1 MDIQGGRFLIAGGAS
16 QVGFHITDELLAGG
30 AAQVLLLDNF
40 SLGSPAG
47 IAHLESDDRVRLIR
61 GNILRL
67 NELLDAMEGIDG
79 VFLVAAYLTD
89 PLSKN
94 PWVGLDVNVRGPQN
108 VLEASRVRGVRKVV
122 FSSSV
127 AVYGRRSDDEVA
139 EDNPFAFTGI
149 SPAVGLYGAS
159 KIMGEQLGYLYH
171 QRHGLDFVALR
182 YSSVY
187 GPRQHTRAPNVMPI
201 VEMYEQIRAG
211 RRPVISGDGTQ
222 VYDHVYVGDVAR
234 ANVDAMCSDVSGEA
248 FNIATGQAHSL
259 NEIARTLLSVSGSD
273 LEPEYRAQAGA
284 SLVPTSTRLAFSR
297 EKAERVLG
305 WTPEI
310 YLEEGIRRYIAWREA
325 LPGEPS

>member
-1 MDIQGGRFLIAGGAS
+1 MEIRGGRFLIAGGAS
-16 QVGFHITDELLAGG
+16 QVGSHITDELLAGG

-61 GNILRL
+61 GDILRL
-67 NELLDAMEGIDG
+67 NELMDALEGVDG

-127 AVYGRRSDDEVA
+127 AVYGRRVDDEVVEA
-139 EDNPFAFTGI
+139 NPFIFTGI
-149 SPAVGLYGAS
+149 SPAVGLYATS
-159 KIMGEQLGYLYH
+159 KIMGEQLGHMYS
-171 QRHGLDFVALR
+171 QRHGLGFVALR

-201 VEMYEQIRAG
+201 VEMYEQVRAG
-211 RRPVISGDGTQ
+211 QRPVILGDGTQ
-222 VYDHVYVGDVAR
+222 VYDHVYVADVAH
-234 ANVDAMCSDVSGEA
+234 ANVLAMQSDVSGEA
-248 FNIATGQAHSL
+248 FNIATAKAHSL
-259 NEIARTLLSVSGSD
+259 NDIARTILAVADSD
-273 LEPEYRAQAGA
+273 LEPEYRAEPRG
-284 SLVPTSTRLAFSR
+284 SLLPTSTRLAFSR
-297 EKAERVLG
+297 EKAQRVLG
-305 WTPEI
+305 WTPEVS
-310 YLEEGIRRYIAWREA
+310 LEEGIRRYIAWRESQGGA
-325 LPGEPS
+325 